1 MGNGQDVRAA
11 FRAAQAME
19 WLIVD
24 GLGGSASGTA
34 SGAATRRTHSLLTTV
49 TEPGHMKTLLVM
61 VISTEEDLFR
71 RLALEIERRPA
82 HDARLT
88 VGPCVVCR

>member
-49 TEPGHMKTLLVM
+49 TEPGHMKTLLVGLDER
-61 VISTEEDLFR
+61 VLDAQGTWDLGAVGGAFR
-71 RLALEIERRPA
+71 
-82 HDARLT
+82 
-88 VGPCVVCR
+88 